1 MHEKKRKR
9 KLKEEEASGEANIRR
24 PFDRDIDL
32 KVGFLDS
39 FFFTMILIIYTR
51 TYKGFQLSTFAFE
64 VILMCG

>member
-39 FFFTMILIIYTR
+39 FFFHHDPYYL
-51 TYKGFQLSTFAFE
+51 YKNL
-64 VILMCG
+64 